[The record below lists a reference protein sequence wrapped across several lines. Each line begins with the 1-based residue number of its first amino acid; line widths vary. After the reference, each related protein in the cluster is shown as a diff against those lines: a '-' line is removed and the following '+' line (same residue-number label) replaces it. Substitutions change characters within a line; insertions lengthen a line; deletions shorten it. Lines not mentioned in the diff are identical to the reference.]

1 MFSIFIGRHFECW
14 KRYILL
20 AYCRRNN
27 LCSSLTLINLCYT
40 MIVRRA
46 TEKDP
51 KFKIRRRNY
60 IKKIKKIKR
69 GVKRP
74 NTWWGI
80 GQWECVYP
88 ISLSGHA
95 RWPRTVNKSEI
106 YQNLNW
112 FASLLASSEFWTAEK
127 QKHMRM
133 LDTKYSINNSWR
145 KFKRNGC
152 LINVCKS
159 IG

>member
-20 AYCRRNN
+20 AYRRRNN
-27 LCSSLTLINLCYT
+27 LCSSLTLIYVT
-40 MIVRRA
+40 RWYSEGR
-46 TEKDP
+46 P
-51 KFKIRRRNY
+51 RKIRNLKY
-60 IKKIKKIKR
+60 GGEIIENKE
-69 GVKRP
+69 GSETA

-80 GQWECVYP
+80 GQWQCVYP

-95 RWPRTVNKSEI
+95 RWPRTRTVESEI

-112 FASLLASSEFWTAEK
+112 FASLLASSEFSTAEK
-127 QKHMRM
+127 QKHLRM

-145 KFKRNGC
+145 KFKRNEC

>member
-20 AYCRRNN
+20 AYRRRNN
-27 LCSSLTLINLCYT
+27 LCLSLTLIYVT
-40 MIVRRA
+40 RWYSEGR
-46 TEKDP
+46 P
-51 KFKIRRRNY
+51 RKIRNLKY
-60 IKKIKKIKR
+60 SGEIIKNKE
-69 GVKRP
+69 GSETAAP

-80 GQWECVYP
+80 GQWQCVYP

-95 RWPRTVNKSEI
+95 RWPRTVECEI

-112 FASLLASSEFWTAEK
+112 FASLLASSEFSTAEK
-127 QKHMRM
+127 QKHLRM
-133 LDTKYSINNSWR
+133 LDTKYGINNSWR
-145 KFKRNGC
+145 KFKRNEC